1 LIGRSEIF
9 FKWLLYSAASL
20 LLLLLQGAVLQRLRL
35 FGVMPFLYPVLAAVL
50 SMCEGALSGTVYS
63 LALGVICDLVLP
75 GPIPCFYTLIFPL
88 AGLCS
93 GLVSRSWLPA
103 GFLCSLVVSFMAFV
117 LTDTF
122 HGLLLV
128 LAGKTAWAAVAMTAL
143 CEICATALFVP
154 LVFLLF
160 RRICR
165 KCAADF

>member
-1 LIGRSEIF
+1 MIGRSEVF

-20 LLLLLQGAVLQRLRL
+20 LLMLLQGSVLQRLRL

-50 SMCEGALSGTVYS
+50 SMYEGALSGSVYS
-63 LALGVICDLVLP
+63 LVLGVICDLVLP

-88 AGLCS
+88 VGLCAGLIS
-93 GLVSRSWLPA
+93 KSWLPA
-103 GFLCSLVVSFMAFV
+103 GFLCSLVVSLTAFT

-128 LAGKTAWAAVAMTAL
+128 LAGKAAWAAVAGTAL
-143 CEICATALFVP
+143 REILATALFIPV
-154 LVFLLF
+154 VFLLF
-160 RRICR
+160 RRVCR

>member
-1 LIGRSEIF
+1 MIGRSEVF

-50 SMCEGALSGTVYS
+50 SMYEGAFSGTVYS

-88 AGLCS
+88 AGLCA
-93 GLVSRSWLPA
+93 GLISRSWLPA
-103 GFLCSLVVSFMAFV
+103 GFLCSLVVSFAAFV
-117 LTDTF
+117 LTDAF

-128 LAGKTAWAAVAMTAL
+128 LAGRAAWAAVTATAL
-143 CEICATALFVP
+143 REIFATALFIPV
-154 LVFLLF
+154 VFLLF
-160 RRICR
+160 RRVCR

>member
-1 LIGRSEIF
+1 MIGRSEVF

-35 FGVMPFLYPVLAAVL
+35 FDVMPFLYPVLAAVL
-50 SMCEGALSGTVYS
+50 SMYEGALSGTVYS
-63 LALGVICDLVLP
+63 LALGVICDLALP

-88 AGLCS
+88 AGLCA
-93 GLVSRSWLPA
+93 GLISRSWLPA
-103 GFLCSLVVSFMAFV
+103 GFLCSLVVSFTAFV

-128 LAGKTAWAAVAMTAL
+128 LAGKAAWAAVTTTAL
-143 CEICATALFVP
+143 REICATALFIPV
-154 LVFLLF
+154 VFLLF
-160 RRICR
+160 RRVCR